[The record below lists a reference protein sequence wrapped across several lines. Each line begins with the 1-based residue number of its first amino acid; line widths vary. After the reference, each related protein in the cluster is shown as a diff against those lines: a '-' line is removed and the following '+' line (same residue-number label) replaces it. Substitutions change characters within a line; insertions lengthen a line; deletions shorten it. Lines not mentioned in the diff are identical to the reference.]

1 MRKIERETYIFSK
14 KCLLIILYLFYINKI
29 HYSDITFRSFGFS
42 FDPTCNF
49 KCIVK
54 SKKNNIHKYVVHIYE
69 SIKNIDFEKIDIMG
83 NINIFKV
90 KSIKNIND
98 FYVTKNGINIYFDES
113 SFVTNGFIE
122 GKKFEFNLLIDNKVI
137 FKDELLYSLNR
148 DSLINKYNESPFILW
163 MLKFYHYKLK
173 TTLVFGAGVNIDYGG
188 TDWKSLISNL
198 NNTYYGSSNKL
209 MNEMSHYVGNELFV
223 KGKVLKTSGFDVYK
237 ELNKEIYLYKEL
249 KSFDDSSST
258 LYDCVSFIIKNPN
271 IEVITYNYDTNLEY
285 LCKKRDVRYNTVY
298 DDNSFISKEA
308 IVSIFHVHGLL
319 PFEKYNES
327 KFTDSLIFNESE
339 YFYLYN
345 NPYSWNISKQLH
357 DFTFNNCIFIGIS
370 MTDPNM
376 KRLLELSRN
385 YLKFNFIFLK
395 KEEGFDNQT
404 YRDVTNYLFTYDLI
418 TIWIDDYKEIGAYL
432 ENV

>member
-1 MRKIERETYIFSK
+1 MRKNEREKYIFSK
-14 KCLLIILYLFYINKI
+14 KCLLIILYLFYINNIK
-29 HYSDITFRSFGFS
+29 YSDITFRSFGFS

-49 KCIVK
+49 KCIIK
-54 SKKNNIHKYVVHIYE
+54 SKKNNIHKYIVHIYD
-69 SIKNIDFEKIDIMG
+69 SLKNIDYESIDMMG

-90 KSIKNIND
+90 KNAKNND
-98 FYVTKNGINIYFDES
+98 FIKAKNGINIYFDES
-113 SFVTNGFIE
+113 SFVTNGYIE
-122 GKKFEFNLLIDNKVI
+122 GNEFVFNLLIDNKVI
-137 FKDELLYSLNR
+137 FKDELLYNLNR
-148 DSLINKYNESPFILW
+148 DSLIKKYNEFPFILW
-163 MLKFYHYKLK
+163 ILKFYHHKIK
-173 TTLVFGAGVNIDYGG
+173 TTLVFGAGVNSDYGG
-188 TDWKSLISNL
+188 YDWKSLISNL
-198 NNTYYGSSNKL
+198 NNRYYENNISL
-209 MNEMSHYVGNELFV
+209 MNEISHYVGNELFV

-237 ELNKEIYLYKEL
+237 ELNKEIYLYKEIR
-249 KSFDDSSST
+249 SFDDSSST

-271 IEVITYNYDTNLEY
+271 IDVITYNYDTNLEY
-285 LCKKRDVRYNTVY
+285 LCKKRGVRYNTVY

-395 KEEGFDNQT
+395 REKGMDSKT

>member
-1 MRKIERETYIFSK
+1 MRKNEREKYIFSK
-14 KCLLIILYLFYINKI
+14 KCLLIILYLFYINNIK
-29 HYSDITFRSFGFS
+29 YSDITFRSFGFS

-49 KCIVK
+49 KCIIK
-54 SKKNNIHKYVVHIYE
+54 SKKNNIHKYVVHIYD
-69 SIKNIDFEKIDIMG
+69 SLKNIDYESIDMMG

-90 KSIKNIND
+90 KNAKNND
-98 FYVTKNGINIYFDES
+98 FIKAKNGINIYFDES
-113 SFVTNGFIE
+113 SFVTNGYIE
-122 GKKFEFNLLIDNKVI
+122 GNEFVFSLLIDNKVI
-137 FKDELLYSLNR
+137 FKDELLYNLNR
-148 DSLINKYNESPFILW
+148 DSLIKKYNEFPFILW
-163 MLKFYHYKLK
+163 ILKFYHHKIK
-173 TTLVFGAGVNIDYGG
+173 TTLVFGAGVNIDYGVY
-188 TDWKSLISNL
+188 DWKSLISNL
-198 NNTYYGSSNKL
+198 NNRYYENNISL
-209 MNEMSHYVGNELFV
+209 MNEISHYVGNELFV

-237 ELNKEIYLYKEL
+237 ELNKEIYLYKEIR
-249 KSFDDSSST
+249 SFDDSSST

-271 IEVITYNYDTNLEY
+271 IDVITYNYDTNLEY
-285 LCKKRDVRYNTVY
+285 LCKKRGVRYNTVY

-395 KEEGFDNQT
+395 REKGIDSKT

>member
-1 MRKIERETYIFSK
+1 MRKNEREKYIFSK
-14 KCLLIILYLFYINKI
+14 KCLLIILYLFYINNIK
-29 HYSDITFRSFGFS
+29 YSDITFRSFGFS

-49 KCIVK
+49 KCIIK
-54 SKKNNIHKYVVHIYE
+54 SKKNNIHKYVVHIYD
-69 SIKNIDFEKIDIMG
+69 SLKNIDYESIDMMG

-90 KSIKNIND
+90 KNAKNND
-98 FYVTKNGINIYFDES
+98 FIKAKNGINIYFDES
-113 SFVTNGFIE
+113 SFVTNGYIE
-122 GKKFEFNLLIDNKVI
+122 GNEFVFNLLIDNSVI
-137 FKDELLYSLNR
+137 FKDELLYNLNR
-148 DSLINKYNESPFILW
+148 DSLIKKYNEFPFILW
-163 MLKFYHYKLK
+163 ILKFYHHKIK

-188 TDWKSLISNL
+188 YDWKSLISNL
-198 NNTYYGSSNKL
+198 NNRYYENNISL
-209 MNEMSHYVGNELFV
+209 MNEISHYVGNELFV

-237 ELNKEIYLYKEL
+237 ELNKEIYLYKEIR
-249 KSFDDSSST
+249 SFDDCSST

-271 IEVITYNYDTNLEY
+271 IDVITYNYDTNLEY
-285 LCKKRDVRYNTVY
+285 LCKKRGVRYNTVY

-395 KEEGFDNQT
+395 REKGMDSKT